1 MAGPD
6 LPFRGDPPDRATWVL
21 GQSFDFDPTRWQRLL
36 PVADMWPGELD
47 ACPVVGRWPSVSRAT
62 VLSVGERAHEPVGAV
77 QTYVAAAVWGNGT
90 DPRGVHRRVR
100 VLAASASEV
109 ADSLASAVRTL
120 RSEGPEAAYERLHG
134 HGNLVN
140 HLGPSFGTKV
150 LYFAGYGRVAGGR
163 QPLILDQFVV
173 LALNRLV
180 GSTLPTKQ
188 GGWTALQYMTYLD
201 IAHKWAVDWGSAPD
215 VVERVLFSIG
225 KASSL
230 AVGVLSGQ
238 PTMS

>member
-6 LPFRGDPPDRATWVL
+6 LPFRGPPPDRGTWVL
-21 GQSFDFDPTRWQRLL
+21 AQSFGFDPMRWQRLL
-36 PVADMWPGELD
+36 PDTDMWPGELD
-47 ACPVVGRWPSVSRAT
+47 ACPIVGRWPRVSRAT

-90 DPRGVHRRVR
+90 GAQGVHRRVR
-100 VLAASASEV
+100 VLGDPTTDV
-109 ADSLASAVRTL
+109 AGSLASAVRTL

-134 HGNLVN
+134 HANLVK

-150 LYFAGYGRVAGGR
+150 LYSAGYDRTVGAR
-163 QPLILDQFVV
+163 QPLILDQFVA

-180 GSTLPTKQ
+180 GSMWPTTQ
-188 GGWTALQYMTYLD
+188 GGWTTAQYATYLD
-201 IAHKWAVDWGSAPD
+201 IAHKWAADWGCSPD

-225 KASSL
+225 KASPL
-230 AVGVLSGQ
+230 VVGVLGGQ

>member
-1 MAGPD
+1 M
-6 LPFRGDPPDRATWVL
+6 
-21 GQSFDFDPTRWQRLL
+21 RWQRLL
-36 PVADMWPGELD
+36 PDTDMWPGELD
-47 ACPVVGRWPSVSRAT
+47 ACPIVGRWPRVSRAT

-90 DPRGVHRRVR
+90 GAQGVHRRVR
-100 VLAASASEV
+100 VLGDPTTDV
-109 ADSLASAVRTL
+109 AGSLASAVRTL

-134 HGNLVN
+134 HANLVK

-150 LYFAGYGRVAGGR
+150 LYSAGYDRTVGAR
-163 QPLILDQFVV
+163 QPLILDQFVA

-180 GSTLPTKQ
+180 GSMWPTTQ
-188 GGWTALQYMTYLD
+188 GGWTTAQYATYLD
-201 IAHKWAVDWGSAPD
+201 IAHKWAADWGCSPD

-225 KASSL
+225 KASPL
-230 AVGVLSGQ
+230 VVGVLGGQ